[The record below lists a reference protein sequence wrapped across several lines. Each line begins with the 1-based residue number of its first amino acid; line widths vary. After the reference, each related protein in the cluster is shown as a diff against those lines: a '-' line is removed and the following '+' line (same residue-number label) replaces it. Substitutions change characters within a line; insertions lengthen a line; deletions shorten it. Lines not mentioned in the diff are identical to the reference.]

1 VSITNV
7 NFNQRVEDKNLKK
20 SLVNHEFT
28 MKIKDSG
35 YDCNHNTFDKT
46 GWKPHISLNGDMTRT
61 EYGIQFNLKKE
72 IHFKE
77 PLYSTGQLKKR
88 QLNYKHT

>member
-1 VSITNV
+1 VSITNG
-7 NFNQRVEDKNLKK
+7 NFKQLETSRNLKK
-20 SLVNHEFT
+20 SLENHAFT
-28 MKIKDSG
+28 SKLKDYG
-35 YDCNHNTFDKT
+35 YDANHNTFDRT
-46 GWKPHISLNGDMTRT
+46 GWEPHKSLHSDMTRT
-61 EYGIQFNLKKE
+61 EYGIQFNKKKD